1 MSKKNTTNAEAI
13 AQNTPNFVGDEH
25 LTYLDQVEGLLM
37 WASKQYPNA
46 SLRKLAAA
54 TNLSYPVLLKRSKA
68 PIVGQPYDPEATNW
82 KAVAEYVVNH
92 DVHLED
98 LDWEALNAPK
108 QRAGTVGVGKS
119 LSDYEVGQKVWL
131 RRDNEVPYQIVYMTE
146 THVVLLQDDSTEPIA
161 WSATTFLLNGPAL
174 QPRVKKAK
182 VTVEDD
188 LKQTEEA

>member
-1 MSKKNTTNAEAI
+1 MSKKNITNAETI
-13 AQNTPNFVGDEH
+13 AQNTANFVGDEH
-25 LTYLDQVEGLLM
+25 LTVLDQAEGLLM
-37 WASKQYPNA
+37 WAAERYPNA

-68 PIVGQPYDPEATNW
+68 PVVGQPYDPEATNW
-82 KAVAEYVVNH
+82 KAVAEYVVSH

-174 QPRVKKAK
+174 QPRTKKIKA
-182 VTVEDD
+182 TVEN
-188 LKQTEEA
+188 EIEGA

>member
-1 MSKKNTTNAEAI
+1 MSKKINTTNEAK
-13 AQNTPNFVGDEH
+13 
-25 LTYLDQVEGLLM
+25 VEVISELL
-37 WASKQYPNA
+37 KQKFELHPNA

-54 TNLSYPVLLKRSKA
+54 TNTSYPVLLKRSKA
-68 PIVGQPYDPEATNW
+68 PVAGQTYDPEATNW
-82 KAVAEYVVNH
+82 TAVAEYLEAH
-92 DVHLED
+92 EIDIED
-98 LDWEALNAPK
+98 LDWEALNATK

-131 RRDNEVPYQIVYMTE
+131 RRDNEVPFQIVYMTE

-174 QPRVKKAK
+174 QPRAKKLK

>member
-1 MSKKNTTNAEAI
+1 MSKKNITTNEAK
-13 AQNTPNFVGDEH
+13 
-25 LTYLDQVEGLLM
+25 VETISELLQQ
-37 WASKQYPNA
+37 KFEQYPNA

-54 TNLSYPVLLKRSKA
+54 TNTSYPVLLKRSKA

-82 KAVAEYVVNH
+82 TAVAEY
-92 DVHLED
+92 LEAHEID
-98 LDWEALNAPK
+98 TEVLDWEALNATK

-119 LSDYEVGQKVWL
+119 LADYEVGQKVWL

-174 QPRVKKAK
+174 QRRTKKIK
-182 VTVEDD
+182 TTVENEI
-188 LKQTEEA
+188 EEA

>member
-1 MSKKNTTNAEAI
+1 MSKKNITTNEAK
-13 AQNTPNFVGDEH
+13 
-25 LTYLDQVEGLLM
+25 VEVNSELL
-37 WASKQYPNA
+37 KQKFEQYPNA

-54 TNLSYPVLLKRSKA
+54 TNTSYPVLLKRSKA

-82 KAVAEYVVNH
+82 AAVAEYLEAH
-92 DVHLED
+92 EIDIED
-98 LDWEALNAPK
+98 LDWEALNATK

-131 RRDNEVPYQIVYMTE
+131 RRDNEVPYQIVYMTD

-174 QPRVKKAK
+174 QPRTKKIKA
-182 VTVEDD
+182 TVEDD
-188 LKQTEEA
+188 LKETEEA

>member
-1 MSKKNTTNAEAI
+1 MSKKNITNAEAI
-13 AQNTPNFVGDEH
+13 AQSTTAFVGDEH
-25 LTYLDQVEGLLM
+25 LTVLDQAEGLLM
-37 WASKQYPNA
+37 WAAKQYPNA

-68 PIVGQPYDPEATNW
+68 PVVGQPYDPEATNW

-119 LSDYEVGQKVWL
+119 LSDYAVGQKVWL

-146 THVVLLQDDSTEPIA
+146 THVVLLQDNSTEPIA

-174 QPRVKKAK
+174 QPRTKKIKA
-182 VTVEDD
+182 TVEDD
-188 LKQTEEA
+188 LKETEEA

>member
-1 MSKKNTTNAEAI
+1 MSKKNITNAEAI
-13 AQNTPNFVGDEH
+13 AQSTTAFVGDEH
-25 LTYLDQVEGLLM
+25 LTVLDQAEGLLM
-37 WASKQYPNA
+37 WAAKQYPNA

-68 PIVGQPYDPEATNW
+68 PVVGQPYDPEATNW

-108 QRAGTVGVGKS
+108 QRAGTIGVGKS
-119 LSDYEVGQKVWL
+119 LSDYAVGQKVWL

-146 THVVLLQDDSTEPIA
+146 THVVLLQDNSTEPIA

-174 QPRVKKAK
+174 QPRTKKIKA
-182 VTVEDD
+182 TVEDD
-188 LKQTEEA
+188 LKETEEA

>member
-1 MSKKNTTNAEAI
+1 MSKKNIVTAEAK
-13 AQNTPNFVGDEH
+13 
-25 LTYLDQVEGLLM
+25 VEVNSDLL
-37 WASKQYPNA
+37 KQKFEQYPNA

-54 TNLSYPVLLKRSKA
+54 TNTSYPVLLKRSKA

-82 KAVAEYVVNH
+82 AAVAEYLEAH
-92 DVHLED
+92 EIDIED
-98 LDWEALNAPK
+98 LDWEALNATK

-119 LSDYEVGQKVWL
+119 LSDYAVGQKVWL

-174 QPRVKKAK
+174 QPRTKKIKA
-182 VTVEDD
+182 TVEDD
-188 LKQTEEA
+188 LKETEEA

>member
-1 MSKKNTTNAEAI
+1 MSKKNITNAEAI
-13 AQNTPNFVGDEH
+13 AQNTASFVGNEN
-25 LTYLDQVEGLLM
+25 LTVLDQTEGLLM
-37 WASKQYPNA
+37 WAAERYPNA

-68 PIVGQPYDPEATNW
+68 PVAGQPYDPEATNW
-82 KAVAEYVVNH
+82 RAVAEYVVNH

-119 LSDYEVGQKVWL
+119 LSDYAVGQKVWL

-174 QPRVKKAK
+174 QPRTKKIKA
-182 VTVEDD
+182 TVEDD
-188 LKQTEEA
+188 LKETEEA

>member
-1 MSKKNTTNAEAI
+1 MSKKNITNAEAV
-13 AQNTPNFVGDEH
+13 AQNTANFVGNEN
-25 LTYLDQVEGLLM
+25 LTALDQTEGLLM
-37 WASKQYPNA
+37 WAAERYPNA

-68 PIVGQPYDPEATNW
+68 PVVGQPYDPEATNW
-82 KAVAEYVVNH
+82 KAVAAHVVSH

-119 LSDYEVGQKVWL
+119 LSDYAVGQKVWL

-174 QPRVKKAK
+174 QPRTKKIKA
-182 VTVEDD
+182 TVEDD
-188 LKQTEEA
+188 LKETEEA

>member
-1 MSKKNTTNAEAI
+1 MSKKNITNAEAI
-13 AQNTPNFVGDEH
+13 AQNTVGYVGDES
-25 LTYLDQVEGLLM
+25 LTFLDQAEGLLM
-37 WASKQYPNA
+37 WAAKRYPNA

-68 PIVGQPYDPEATNW
+68 PIVGQPYDPENTNW
-82 KAVAEYVVNH
+82 RAVAEYAVSH
-92 DVHLED
+92 YVHLED
-98 LDWEALNAPK
+98 LDWEALNATK
-108 QRAGTVGVGKS
+108 QRAGTVGVGRS

-174 QPRVKKAK
+174 QPRVKKVKA
-182 VTVEDD
+182 TVENEI
-188 LKQTEEA
+188 EEA

>member
-1 MSKKNTTNAEAI
+1 MSKKNVTNAEAI
-13 AQNTPNFVGDEH
+13 AQNTANFVGDEN
-25 LTYLDQVEGLLM
+25 LTYLDQTEGLLM

-68 PIVGQPYDPEATNW
+68 PVVGQPYDPEATNW

-98 LDWEALNAPK
+98 LDWEALNATR

-174 QPRVKKAK
+174 QPRAKKVK
-182 VTVEDD
+182 VTVED
-188 LKQTEEA
+188 KIEEA

>member
-1 MSKKNTTNAEAI
+1 MSKKNITTNEAKVEAI
-13 AQNTPNFVGDEH
+13 SE
-25 LTYLDQVEGLLM
+25 LI
-37 WASKQYPNA
+37 KQKFELHPNA

-54 TNLSYPVLLKRSKA
+54 TNTSYPVLLKRSKA
-68 PIVGQPYDPEATNW
+68 PVAGQPYDPEATNW
-82 KAVAEYVVNH
+82 TAVAEYLEAH
-92 DVHLED
+92 EIDIED
-98 LDWEALNAPK
+98 LDWEALNATK

-131 RRDNEVPYQIVYMTE
+131 RRDNEVPFQIVYMTE

-174 QPRVKKAK
+174 QPRAKKIK

-188 LKQTEEA
+188 LKETEEA

>member
-1 MSKKNTTNAEAI
+1 MSKKNITTNEAK
-13 AQNTPNFVGDEH
+13 
-25 LTYLDQVEGLLM
+25 VEVNSERLKL
-37 WASKQYPNA
+37 KFELHPNA

-68 PIVGQPYDPEATNW
+68 PVVGQPYDPEATNW
-82 KAVAEYVVNH
+82 KAVAEYVVSH

-119 LSDYEVGQKVWL
+119 LSDYAVGQKVWL
-131 RRDNEVPYQIVYMTE
+131 RRDNEIPYQIVYMTE

-174 QPRVKKAK
+174 QPRVKKIKA
-182 VTVEDD
+182 TVEDD
-188 LKQTEEA
+188 LKETEEA

>member
-1 MSKKNTTNAEAI
+1 MSKKNITNAEAI
-13 AQNTPNFVGDEH
+13 AQSTTAFVGDEH
-25 LTYLDQVEGLLM
+25 LTVLDQAEGLLM
-37 WASKQYPNA
+37 WAAKQYPNA
-46 SLRKLAAA
+46 NLRKLAAA

-68 PIVGQPYDPEATNW
+68 PVVGQPYDPEATNW

-108 QRAGTVGVGKS
+108 QRAGTIGVGKS
-119 LSDYEVGQKVWL
+119 LSDYAVGQKVWL

-146 THVVLLQDDSTEPIA
+146 THVVLLQDNSTEPIA

-174 QPRVKKAK
+174 QPRTKKIKA
-182 VTVEDD
+182 TVEDD
-188 LKQTEEA
+188 LKETEEA

>member
-1 MSKKNTTNAEAI
+1 MSKKNITTNEAK
-13 AQNTPNFVGDEH
+13 
-25 LTYLDQVEGLLM
+25 VETISELL
-37 WASKQYPNA
+37 KQKFEQYPNA

-54 TNLSYPVLLKRSKA
+54 TNTSYPVLLKRSKA

-82 KAVAEYVVNH
+82 TAVAEYLEAH
-92 DVHLED
+92 EIDIED
-98 LDWEALNAPK
+98 LDWEALNATK

-174 QPRVKKAK
+174 QPRTKKIKA
-182 VTVEDD
+182 TVEDD
-188 LKQTEEA
+188 LKETEEA